1 MSCSTKINKTSELLF
16 SIYYLV
22 NTSSRSVNM
31 QLAYDMG
38 SSSLMG
44 VTKRNPGTIL
54 IRNWARLKHT
64 KPASKNGFLGVVG
77 RIPKLIFGIGSNNAF
92 RHEERI
98 QKSGHANTA
107 TQALGAML
115 AAVNFKFFL
124 SKPMRSSPCTPPDRY
139 LLQPSG
145 PDTALITM
153 LHWLA
158 HTKSRW
164 KTTGCYFSDTIHPS
178 MFPQLKW
185 RKWIHLCLS
194 CWNTFAW

>member
-16 SIYYLV
+16 TIYCLV

-31 QLAYDMG
+31 QLAYEMG

-44 VTKRNPGTIL
+44 LTKRNPGTKL
-54 IRNWARLKHT
+54 SQNWARFETYKT
-64 KPASKNGFLGVVG
+64 GFQEWLS
-77 RIPKLIFGIGSNNAF
+77 KLIFGIGSNNAF

-124 SKPMRSSPCTPPDRY
+124 SKPMRSSPRSPPDRY
-139 LLQPSG
+139 LLNPVDLTQP
-145 PDTALITM
+145 
-153 LHWLA
+153 
-158 HTKSRW
+158 
-164 KTTGCYFSDTIHPS
+164 
-178 MFPQLKW
+178 
-185 RKWIHLCLS
+185 
-194 CWNTFAW
+194 